1 MVLQVEFSPPT
12 MYSNQ
17 QDTRK
22 LIEDLVRK
30 HHTEKLLGKDGKIYD
45 KAVVTLVSPHCQ
57 PTLSES

>member
-1 MVLQVEFSPPT
+1 MVLPVEFSPPA

-30 HHTEKLLGKDGKIYD
+30 HRTENLLGKDGKIYD
-45 KAVVTLVSPHCQ
+45 KAVVMLMSPHC
-57 PTLSES
+57 